1 MGNGFHGMRT
11 VHICL
16 NGNAWVIFCLYGF
29 MTQIQ
34 QIRGI
39 SFVRF
44 KFWCDKL
51 VENMGVKSGQL
62 THALLKKVGIFV

>member
-1 MGNGFHGMRT
+1 
-11 VHICL
+11 
-16 NGNAWVIFCLYGF
+16 

-34 QIRGI
+34 QIRGVSI
-39 SFVRF
+39 VGF
-44 KFWCDKL
+44 KFRCDNL

>member
-1 MGNGFHGMRT
+1 MGNGIHRMRT
-11 VHICL
+11 LHICL
-16 NGNAWVIFCLYGF
+16 NGNAWVIFCLDGF

-34 QIRGI
+34 QIRGVSI
-39 SFVRF
+39 VGF
-44 KFWCDKL
+44 KFRCDNL